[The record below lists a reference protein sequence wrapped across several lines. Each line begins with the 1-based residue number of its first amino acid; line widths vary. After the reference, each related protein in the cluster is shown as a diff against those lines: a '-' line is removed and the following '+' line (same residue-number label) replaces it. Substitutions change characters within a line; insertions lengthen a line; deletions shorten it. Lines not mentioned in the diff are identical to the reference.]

1 MGSHAKTEKGQHTLV
16 SVQEYFKTVMDEITI
31 VQLINIDKSAIKPT

>member
-16 SVQEYFKTVMDEITI
+16 SVEEYFKTVMEEIQI
-31 VQLINIDKSAIKPT
+31 VIVD